1 MRTNVSWTALVVV
14 AVLLV
19 VAGGAWAL
27 YALDR
32 GSHAKAPVVSSAGPL
47 PSSSIASADGSGPV
61 AATGLSGTASSGV
74 DVEVPSLVGKS
85 VKVAEALVTGAGL
98 TVQTRVADPLVP
110 GAQPNTVVSQWP
122 AAQALVPQ
130 SSDVVITYQPAAGS
144 ATTTSTFIVVID
156 PGHQQK
162 ANVELEPIGPGSSQ
176 KKEKVGLGVTGVAT
190 GLPEYAQALAI
201 SLKLRDMLVSQGVQV
216 VMVRTT
222 NGVDIPNSVRAG
234 IGNSAQADLV
244 VRVHL
249 SSSTDVSIAGIA
261 ILYPAGNKWVAGISA
276 RSLKAAQSVLSAVV
290 GAAGAPSRG
299 VFGKADQSG
308 FNYSSRPV
316 VLVECGLVSNATEDR
331 LIATE
336 AYQQKLAGGI
346 AVGVMNY
353 LRIR

>member
-1 MRTNVSWTALVVV
+1 
-14 AVLLV
+14 
-19 VAGGAWAL
+19 
-27 YALDR
+27 
-32 GSHAKAPVVSSAGPL
+32 
-47 PSSSIASADGSGPV
+47 
-61 AATGLSGTASSGV
+61 
-74 DVEVPSLVGKS
+74 
-85 VKVAEALVTGAGL
+85 
-98 TVQTRVADPLVP
+98 
-110 GAQPNTVVSQWP
+110 
-122 AAQALVPQ
+122 
-130 SSDVVITYQPAAGS
+130 
-144 ATTTSTFIVVID
+144 
-156 PGHQQK
+156 
-162 ANVELEPIGPGSSQ
+162 
-176 KKEKVGLGVTGVAT
+176 
-190 GLPEYAQALAI
+190 
-201 SLKLRDMLVSQGVQV
+201 
-216 VMVRTT
+216 
-222 NGVDIPNSVRAG
+222 VDIPNSVRAG